1 MSLPKYIPVMKGNAT
16 AFTCL
21 GNWYDTADPSS
32 IKSMFEILG
41 QVGKRDYATGISEY
55 LSAVYDLP
63 EDLCY

>member
-1 MSLPKYIPVMKGNAT
+1 MSLPKHIPVMKGNAT

-41 QVGKRDYATGISEY
+41 QCGKRDYATGIVEY
-55 LSAVYDLP
+55 MDAVYNQS
-63 EDLCY
+63 EESCY